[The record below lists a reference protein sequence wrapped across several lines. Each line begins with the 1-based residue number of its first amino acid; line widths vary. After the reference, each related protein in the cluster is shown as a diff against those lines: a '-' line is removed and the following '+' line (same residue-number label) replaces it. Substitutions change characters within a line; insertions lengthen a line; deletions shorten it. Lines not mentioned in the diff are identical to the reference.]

1 MDNLTDRELLPKLL
15 RQEPYTAAVADAL
28 RQIAL
33 GALAAVLSGGE
44 QMTPKTA
51 SWGLTEWERMT
62 GLTPAAGASLEAR
75 RAAVV
80 ARLTSRGTANAE
92 AIERLAQ
99 STTGYGARVAEQPEK
114 YRFTLE
120 LLQAG
125 GGFAALDM
133 DAFLQALEQ
142 IKPAHLQFVL
152 PGVCWQDIEDN
163 EMTWIDVEDTF
174 ESFAALES
182 AIPLKEP

>member
-1 MDNLTDRELLPKLL
+1 MDNLTDRERLPKLL
-15 RQEPYTAAVADAL
+15 RKEPYTAAISDAL

-44 QMTPKTA
+44 QMTPETA

-62 GLTPAAGASLEAR
+62 GITPTAGASPEAR
-75 RAAVV
+75 RAAVI
-80 ARLTSRGTANAE
+80 ARLTSRGTANAA

-99 STTGYGARVAEQPEK
+99 STTGYSARVSEQPEK
-114 YRFTLE
+114 YRFTME

-125 GGFAALDM
+125 GGFAASDM

-152 PGVCWQDIEDN
+152 PGVRWQDIEDN
-163 EMTWIDVEDTF
+163 EMTWEDMENTF
-174 ESFAALES
+174 DSFAALES
-182 AIPLKEP
+182 AIPLQEP